1 MTALSASVLGRRTR
15 LWPAVLASALVHLV
29 LGGWA
34 LAHRGAPEY
43 IVTQKPIVA
52 KLVRL
57 GPKKPESF
65 LPRKEEAPPPPAP
78 APAPAPAAVPT
89 PSAKSA
95 PVLPGAKPKATPSQK
110 AAPDGKVGGDPLAR
124 VMSRL
129 EKEKADQAPR
139 WGDPTGDAEG
149 DASEASEG
157 DRYQALAQRALRAN
171 FTPPATI
178 SQKDRLHL
186 RTIILIL
193 VEPNGVVRDARI
205 TRSSG
210 NDVFDASALQSARA
224 TRLPPPPDQFKD
236 RYRRD
241 GIVTEFKP

>member
-1 MTALSASVLGRRTR
+1 MNAASASLLGRQDRI
-15 LWPAVLASALVHLV
+15 WPAVLASALVHV
-29 LGGWA
+29 AFGAWA
-34 LAHRGAPEY
+34 LSRGGGSEY
-43 IVTQKPIVA
+43 LPTQKPIVA

-65 LPRKEEAPPPPAP
+65 LPRKEEAPPPPAS
-78 APAPAPAAVPT
+78 APAPSAVPT
-89 PSAKSA
+89 PGAKAA
-95 PVLPGAKPKATPSQK
+95 PALPGAKAKATPSPK
-110 AAPDGKVGGDPLAR
+110 AAAGGKVGGDPLAR

-129 EKEKADQAPR
+129 ERERADEAPR

-149 DASEASEG
+149 DAAEAGEG
-157 DRYQALAQRALRAN
+157 DRYLALAQRALRAN

-178 SQKDRLHL
+178 AVKDRLHL

-193 VEPNGVVRDARI
+193 VEPNGVIRDARI
-205 TRSSG
+205 TRGSG

-224 TRLPPPPDQFKD
+224 TRLPPPPEQFKD

-241 GIVTEFKP
+241 GIVTEFTP